1 MSQCPFTNLLSLDTY
16 VNGMPYEELA
26 KIRQAGSMV
35 YIDDPENGVPSRKTR
50 IYSHLTLKAPSRWKC
65 PKVRKRF
72 KR

>member
-35 YIDDPENGVPSRKTR
+35 
-50 IYSHLTLKAPSRWKC
+50 
-65 PKVRKRF
+65 
-72 KR
+72 